1 MATAFEQWQAQ
12 QRALGGSGEYGSAP
26 AYGTTAYIGG
36 DPSSYARLMSAEQ
49 QPSPGGNIGGAG
61 TGAALSSQPT
71 LVGNV
76 AYDQNPWGNLST
88 QSGGG
93 FTASNGLVRDTGML
107 SPGGFNASTGN
118 NQVSAGQYGS
128 YNAPTQTNQYT
139 QQQAN
144 ALTANSNQ
152 NLQTQLAGIGSN
164 FQGNGS
170 YGSNRQGIAQG
181 TAAGMAQTGLNSTLA
196 NLYSGNYQNDV
207 SNSQNQ
213 QQINNAQQLG
223 LGNLGLGYQ
232 NSNNSYNLG
241 LGNLALG
248 QTQAGNSLALGQG
261 QLALGNLQANQNY
274 ATAQGQLGLGYYNG
288 ANSAQNNQNNF
299 YTAQRGQDLQ
309 SIALGSSLYGQG
321 VNGNLGLGQGMYNT
335 GNTAYQA
342 PQNALN
348 NYSNTLNQFSGLGGS
363 STTTGQNASNPLGGA
378 IGGALAGG
386 QLGNL
391 WGNFSTGNNY
401 NTGNNALY
409 DANRLAAQGSTPYG
423 L

>member
-12 QRALGGSGEYGSAP
+12 QRALGGTGNYGDQAV
-26 AYGTTAYIGG
+26 YGTSNYIGG
-36 DPSSYARLMSAEQ
+36 DPSTYANLMSAD
-49 QPSPGGNIGGAG
+49 QPMSPGAGFTGVTAGVGN
-61 TGAALSSQPT
+61 ALSSMPT

-88 QSGGG
+88 QSSG
-93 FTASNGLVRDTGML
+93 FNATNGLVRD
-107 SPGGFNASTGN
+107 PGLMQPG
-118 NQVSAGQYGS
+118 QVSAGQYGS

-139 QQQAN
+139 EQQAN
-144 ALTANSNQ
+144 ALTAQSNA
-152 NLQTQLAGIGSN
+152 NLQSQLASIGSN

-170 YGSNRQGIAQG
+170 YGSNRQGAAQG
-181 TAAGMAQTGLNSTLA
+181 AAAGTSQAALNSTLA
-196 NLYSGNYQNDV
+196 NLRSGNYQNDV
-207 SNSQNQ
+207 TNSLQ
-213 QQINNAQQLG
+213 QQQL
-223 LGNLGLGYQ
+223 
-232 NSNNSYNLG
+232 NNSYNLG
-241 LGNLALG
+241 LGGLGVQYGNLALG
-248 QTQAGNSLALGQG
+248 NKNADQNYALGQG
-261 QLALGNLQANQNY
+261 QI
-274 ATAQGQLGLGYYNG
+274 GLGYYNG

-348 NYSNTLNQFSGLGGS
+348 NYANTLNQFSGLGGS

-378 IGGALAGG
+378 IGGALAGS

-391 WGNFSTGNNY
+391 WGNFSTPSPYNNSY
-401 NTGNNALY
+401 LGTN
-409 DANRLAAQGSTPYG
+409 AQGLVG
-423 L
+423 M